1 MQLFTD
7 RGTPYSFRHMN
18 GYSGHTYV
26 FYNKVSNDILAG
38 KRFSHA
44 AIQEG
49 VQTYVKIHVKTDQ
62 GIKNFTNDEAV
73 TMQSS
78 NSDHHTQDLYDAIER
93 GDYPLWTFYV
103 QSMDVKQAETY
114 HWNVFDM
121 TKVWPHADFPLREF
135 GRLTL
140 NRNPSNYFND
150 VEQAAFSP
158 SLLVPGIAA
167 SADPGI
173 SSASV
178 PI

>member
-1 MQLFTD
+1 MHIPRLE
-7 RGTPYSFRHMN
+7 RYPHP
-18 GYSGHTYV
+18 
-26 FYNKVSNDILAG
+26 
-38 KRFSHA
+38 

-49 VQTYVKIHVKTDQ
+49 VQRYVKIHVKTGQ
-62 GIKNFTNDEAV
+62 GIKNFTNSEAIAI
-73 TMQSS
+73 QSS
-78 NSDHHTQDLYDAIER
+78 NPDHHTQDLYDAIES
-93 GDYPLWTFYV
+93 GDYPSWTFYV

-114 HWNVFDM
+114 RWNVFDM

-167 SADPGI
+167 SADPGMKFYP
-173 SSASV
+173 ALDFTH
-178 PI
+178 